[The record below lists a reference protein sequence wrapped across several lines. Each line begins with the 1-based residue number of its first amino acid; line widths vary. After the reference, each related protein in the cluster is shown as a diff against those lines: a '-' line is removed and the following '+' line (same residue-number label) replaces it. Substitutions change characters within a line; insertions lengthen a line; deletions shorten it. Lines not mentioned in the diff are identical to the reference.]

1 MLWAT
6 QVRQCVLMYWMRM
19 CRWVKPTFVCL
30 GLSGCAAYHAA
41 PLNLTSPL
49 KNSLAGLEHILPD
62 GQHIALAP
70 PLPLTSVA
78 ALAVLNDP
86 DLIAARTQSG
96 VGKADLLTAGLLP
109 DPSITG
115 GFAALI
121 SGPGSIPAI
130 TGGFTEDLSAL
141 ITYRVNVAGAKAGL
155 AAINAGILWQEW
167 QVAGQ
172 AEALC
177 IAIDADNKT
186 IASLRADDTMLSQV
200 NAATQ
205 SQVNAANLTLAA
217 SSASLAALAATQ
229 TALNTAIQSRDQDRD
244 QLDALLGL
252 HPGIEIPVILAPPA
266 AIPAGAVAQAIGT
279 LAQRRPDL
287 IALRYGYTQ
296 ADAKLRAAILS
307 QFLPISLGGT
317 AGRDTSNVWSAGP
330 QLTLNL
336 PLFNRNQG
344 GIAAANA
351 ARTQLAAQFAASLAT
366 ATAAAEALQARIGV
380 LQVQSRIADAQAQT
394 AASIAAQAQTAFAN
408 GALDALSAVNLQTAA
423 GDRQREAVA
432 LHAQL
437 LTASL
442 SLHTM
447 LGIGLPPIAQPALEP
462 HS

>member
-6 QVRQCVLMYWMRM
+6 QVRQSAVMNWMRM
-19 CRWVKPTFVCL
+19 RCWVKPAFVCL

-41 PLNLTSPL
+41 PLNLASPL
-49 KNSLAGLEHILPD
+49 KTSLSALDTTRPD
-62 GQHIALAP
+62 GSNIALAL
-70 PLPLTSVA
+70 PLPLANVA

-96 VGKADLLTAGLLP
+96 VGQADLLTAGLLP
-109 DPSITG
+109 DPSING

-130 TGGFTEDLSAL
+130 TGGFAYDLSAL

-186 IASLRADDTMLSQV
+186 IASLQADATMLGTV
-200 NAATQ
+200 NNATQ
-205 SQVNAANLTLAA
+205 AQVKADNLTVAA

-229 TALNTAIQSRDQDRD
+229 GALNTAIQTRDQDRA

-252 HPGIEIPVILAPPA
+252 KPGIDIPVILAPAP
-266 AIPAGAVAQAIGT
+266 AIPGHLVAQAIAT

-287 IALRYGYTQ
+287 IALRFGYTQ

-344 GIAAANA
+344 GIAAAKA
-351 ARTQLAAQFAASLAT
+351 ARSQLAAQFSASLAS
-366 ATAAAEALQARIGV
+366 ASASAEALQARVGV
-380 LQVQSRIADAQAQT
+380 LQAQSRTANAQAQT
-394 AASIAAQAQTAFAN
+394 AATMAAQAQTAFAN
-408 GALDALSAVNLQTAA
+408 GALDAQSAVNLQTAA
-423 GDRQREAVA
+423 GDRTREAIA

-437 LTASL
+437 LTALL
-442 SLHTM
+442 SLNTV
-447 LGIGLPPIAQPALEP
+447 LGIGLPPIAQPASEP